1 MMRQPLLWAN
11 LVGSLAAV
19 TGNVWAARVGQSEH
33 RTMRYSVAT
42 IAALFAALYI
52 ADLTGMVGPDLRSE
66 IAAGIAPVA
75 WIVAWT
81 VPAVRSAT
89 VHRGTVDIIRTM
101 ATRITDPCPVP
112 EDSGVRRGW

>member
-1 MMRQPLLWAN
+1 MLWLN
-11 LVGSLAAV
+11 LFGSLAAV

-52 ADLTGMVGPDLRSE
+52 ADLTGLLGPDLRSE

-89 VHRGTVDIIRTM
+89 VHRGTVDVIRTM

-112 EDSGVRRGW
+112 EDSGVRHDW

>member
-1 MMRQPLLWAN
+1 MRQPLLWVN

-19 TGNVWAARVGQSEH
+19 VGNVWAARAGQAEH
-33 RTMRYSVAT
+33 RTMRYAVAT
-42 IAALFAALYI
+42 IAALFVGLYT
-52 ADLTGMVGPDLRSE
+52 ADLTGLLGPDLRSE

-101 ATRITDPCPVP
+101 SARVTDLCPVP
-112 EDSGVRRGW
+112 EDSGARHGW

>member
-1 MMRQPLLWAN
+1 MRPLLLWAN
-11 LVGSLAAV
+11 LAGSTAAV
-19 TGNVWAARVGQSEH
+19 VGNVWAARVGQAEH

-42 IAALFAALYI
+42 IAALFAGLY
-52 ADLTGMVGPDLRSE
+52 ASDLAGLLGPDLRSE

-101 ATRITDPCPVP
+101 SARVTDSCPVP
-112 EDSGVRRGW
+112 EDTGDHYGWR

>member
-1 MMRQPLLWAN
+1 
-11 LVGSLAAV
+11 
-19 TGNVWAARVGQSEH
+19 
-33 RTMRYSVAT
+33 MRYSVAT

-52 ADLTGMVGPDLRSE
+52 ADLTGLLGPDLRSE

-101 ATRITDPCPVP
+101 GTRLTRPCPVP
-112 EDSGVRRGW
+112 EDTGDHYGWR

>member
-1 MMRQPLLWAN
+1 MRQPLLWAN
-11 LVGSLAAV
+11 LLGSLAAV
-19 TGNVWAARVGQSEH
+19 VGNVWAARVGQSEH

-42 IAALFAALYI
+42 IAALFAGLY
-52 ADLTGMVGPDLRSE
+52 ASDLTGLLGPDLRSE

-89 VHRGTVDIIRTM
+89 SAHEARSFPAAAAAFR
-101 ATRITDPCPVP
+101 AAWLAAN
-112 EDSGVRRGW
+112 SGAVA

>member
-1 MMRQPLLWAN
+1 MKQPMLWLN

-52 ADLTGMVGPDLRSE
+52 ADLTGLLALGDQIWR
-66 IAAGIAPVA
+66 
-75 WIVAWT
+75 
-81 VPAVRSAT
+81 
-89 VHRGTVDIIRTM
+89 
-101 ATRITDPCPVP
+101 
-112 EDSGVRRGW
+112 

>member
-1 MMRQPLLWAN
+1 MKQPMLWLN

-52 ADLTGMVGPDLRSE
+52 ADLTGLLGPDLRSE

-75 WIVAWT
+75 WLVAWT
-81 VPAVRSAT
+81 APAVRSAT

-101 ATRITDPCPVP
+101 SARVTDSCPVP
-112 EDSGVRRGW
+112 EDSGVRHGW

>member
-1 MMRQPLLWAN
+1 MRQPLLWAN

-19 TGNVWAARVGQSEH
+19 VGNVWAARVGQSEH

-52 ADLTGMVGPDLRSE
+52 GDLTGLLGPDLRSE

-75 WIVAWT
+75 WLVAWT
-81 VPAVRSAT
+81 APAVRSAT

-101 ATRITDPCPVP
+101 SARVTDSCPVP
-112 EDSGVRRGW
+112 EDSGDHYGWR

>member
-1 MMRQPLLWAN
+1 MRQPLLWAN
-11 LVGSLAAV
+11 LLGSLAAV
-19 TGNVWAARVGQSEH
+19 VGNVWAARVGQSEH

-52 ADLTGMVGPDLRSE
+52 ADLTGLLGPDLRSE

-89 VHRGTVDIIRTM
+89 VHRGTVDIICTM
-101 ATRITDPCPVP
+101 GTRLTRPCPVP
-112 EDSGVRRGW
+112 EDTGDHYGWR

>member
-1 MMRQPLLWAN
+1 MRQPLLWAN
-11 LVGSLAAV
+11 LLGSLAAV
-19 TGNVWAARVGQSEH
+19 VGNVWAARVGQSEH

-52 ADLTGMVGPDLRSE
+52 ADLTGLLGPDLRSE

-101 ATRITDPCPVP
+101 GTRLTRPCPVP
-112 EDSGVRRGW
+112 EDTGDHYGWR

>member
-1 MMRQPLLWAN
+1 MLWLN
-11 LVGSLAAV
+11 LFGSLCAV
-19 TGNVWAARVGQSEH
+19 VANTWAARVGQSEH

-52 ADLTGMVGPDLRSE
+52 ADLTGLLGPDLRSE

-81 VPAVRSAT
+81 APAVRSAT

-101 ATRITDPCPVP
+101 AARVTDSCPVP
-112 EDSGVRRGW
+112 EDSGVRHGW

>member
-1 MMRQPLLWAN
+1 MLWLN

-42 IAALFAALYI
+42 TAALFAALYI
-52 ADLTGMVGPDLRSE
+52 ADLTGLLGPDLRSE
-66 IAAGIAPVA
+66 IAAGIAPAA

-101 ATRITDPCPVP
+101 SARVTDPCPAP

>member
-1 MMRQPLLWAN
+1 MASFRIPPNHLQETPCPSKRSLSWA
-11 LVGSLAAV
+11 
-19 TGNVWAARVGQSEH
+19 T
-33 RTMRYSVAT
+33 
-42 IAALFAALYI
+42 
-52 ADLTGMVGPDLRSE
+52 VGPDLRSE

-101 ATRITDPCPVP
+101 SARVTDSCPVP
-112 EDSGVRRGW
+112 EDSGVRHGW

>member
-1 MMRQPLLWAN
+1 MRQPLLWAN
-11 LVGSLAAV
+11 LLGSLAAV
-19 TGNVWAARVGQSEH
+19 VGNVWAARVGQSEH

-42 IAALFAALYI
+42 IAALFAGLYI
-52 ADLTGMVGPDLRSE
+52 GDLTGLLGPDLRSE

-101 ATRITDPCPVP
+101 GTRLTRPCPVP
-112 EDSGVRRGW
+112 EDTGDHYGWR

>member
-1 MMRQPLLWAN
+1 M
-11 LVGSLAAV
+11 
-19 TGNVWAARVGQSEH
+19 
-33 RTMRYSVAT
+33 
-42 IAALFAALYI
+42 FAALYI
-52 ADLTGMVGPDLRSE
+52 ADLTGLLGPDLRSE

-89 VHRGTVDIIRTM
+89 VHRGTVDVIRTM

-112 EDSGVRRGW
+112 EDSGVRHGW

>member
-1 MMRQPLLWAN
+1 MSRQTLLWAN

-89 VHRGTVDIIRTM
+89 VHRGTVALIRPM
-101 ATRITDPCPVP
+101 SARVTDPCPVP

>member
-1 MMRQPLLWAN
+1 MRQPLLWAN

-52 ADLTGMVGPDLRSE
+52 ADLTGLLGPDLRSE

-75 WIVAWT
+75 WIVEWT

-101 ATRITDPCPVP
+101 GTRLTRPCPVP
-112 EDSGVRRGW
+112 EDTGDHYGWR